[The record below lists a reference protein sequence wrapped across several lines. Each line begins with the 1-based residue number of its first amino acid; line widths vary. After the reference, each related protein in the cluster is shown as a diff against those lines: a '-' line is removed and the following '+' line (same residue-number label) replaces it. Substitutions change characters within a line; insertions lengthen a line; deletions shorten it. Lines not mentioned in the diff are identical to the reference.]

1 MSATPV
7 SEKGLPDGLFI
18 LLKTGGRMLVNACA
32 VQGQTGPQ
40 RVEQLTGYS
49 QGVISRWVNE
59 NYPVLMPL
67 EVVGIL
73 EASTGKPIVT
83 RMLASLSG
91 FQLQAAGEGEGAA
104 ADIMGDVMRI
114 TGSHARFTATASEA
128 WEDQKLTP
136 GEVKAL
142 IQSGMAHV
150 DQMTALLSRL
160 AKMAGG

>member
-1 MSATPV
+1 MSDTP
-7 SEKGLPDGLFI
+7 LPDGLFI
-18 LLKTGGRMLVNACA
+18 LLKTGGRALVNACA

-40 RVEQLTGYS
+40 RVEQITGYS

-73 EASTGKPIVT
+73 EAATGKPIVT

-91 FQLQAAGEGEGAA
+91 FHLQVAAEGEEPA
-104 ADIMGDVMRI
+104 ADIMSDVMRI
-114 TGSHARFTATASEA
+114 TGSHARFTAAASDA

-136 GEVKAL
+136 GEIKSL
-142 IQSGMAHV
+142 IQTGMAHV
-150 DQMTALLSRL
+150 DQMTGLLGRL
-160 AKMAGG
+160 AKMVGV